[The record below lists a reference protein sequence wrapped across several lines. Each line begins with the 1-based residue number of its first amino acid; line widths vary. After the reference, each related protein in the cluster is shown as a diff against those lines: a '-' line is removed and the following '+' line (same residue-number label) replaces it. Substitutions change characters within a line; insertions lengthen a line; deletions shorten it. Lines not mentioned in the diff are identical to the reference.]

1 LPFVPKHPVPVFPL
15 PGVIL
20 FPGVQL
26 PLHVFELRYRTMVR
40 EALSGERVIAIALL
54 RPGWERDYQDSPEFH
69 PLGCLARIDNVAWLP
84 NDCYDLHLLGLAR
97 ARLGR
102 AVREF
107 PYRAVRAQVLPQH
120 PLSEDDPLVQLE
132 RRALIEAGARLA
144 KIEHPASPAA
154 ETSAPIASPGEV
166 LAFEPLVNTLCM
178 GLAAEPAEKLAL
190 LEMDSLLD
198 RARRVREMVEERLLW
213 ATRGGSPGGER
224 N

>member
-15 PGVIL
+15 PGVVL
-20 FPGVQL
+20 FPGAQL

-40 EALSGERVIAIALL
+40 EALSAERVIALALL
-54 RPGWERDYQDSPEFH
+54 RPGWERDYQGSPEFH
-69 PLGCLARIDNVAWLP
+69 PLGCLARIEAVAWLP
-84 NDCYDLHLLGLAR
+84 NDCYDLRLLGLTR

-107 PYRAVRAQVLPQH
+107 PYRAVQAVVMPQD
-120 PLSEDDPLVQLE
+120 PLAEDDPLVQIE
-132 RRALIEAGARLA
+132 RRALIEAAVRLA
-144 KIEHPASPAA
+144 QLAA
-154 ETSAPIASPGEV
+154 PEGEPPGAIGEG

-178 GLAAEPAEKLAL
+178 GLAAGPELKLAL

-198 RARRVREMVEERLLW
+198 RARRAREMMEEQLRW
-213 ATRGGSPGGER
+213 AGRRQEGGGER